1 MALEQALLTWVHI
14 TSAAIWVGGSLFIG
28 VVFAPILKKMSMPVE
43 ERIQLMVQVG
53 RRFNKLAMPALFILI
68 ATGMYQ
74 AHLVL
79 QKTDILYETSYGH
92 VLIIKM
98 VLVAALLITYAVH
111 VRIIRKD
118 VEDKII
124 AKQMPQEQLQKLR
137 KKIIILGEVSVVLS
151 VIILFLASVL
161 NSGGQL

>member
-1 MALEQALLTWVHI
+1 MALEQALLTWIHI

-28 VVFAPILKKMSMPVE
+28 VVFAPILKKLSMPVE

-92 VLIIKM
+92 VLIINCHGIGTSITNMGSHYKRSNM
-98 VLVAALLITYAVH
+98 GWGFLIHRCSICAN
-111 VRIIRKD
+111 
-118 VEDKII
+118 
-124 AKQMPQEQLQKLR
+124 L
-137 KKIIILGEVSVVLS
+137 KKNVN
-151 VIILFLASVL
+151 AC
-161 NSGGQL
+161 

>member
-1 MALEQALLTWVHI
+1 MALEQALLTWIHI

-74 AHLVL
+74 SHLVL

-151 VIILFLASVL
+151 VIILFLASL
-161 NSGGQL
+161 LDSGGQL